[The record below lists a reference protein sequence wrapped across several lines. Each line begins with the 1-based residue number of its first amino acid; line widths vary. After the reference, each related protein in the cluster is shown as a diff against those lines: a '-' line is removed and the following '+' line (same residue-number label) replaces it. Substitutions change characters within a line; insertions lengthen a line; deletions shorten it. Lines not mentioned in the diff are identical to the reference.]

1 MAKSTLKRTRVDVIL
16 LALSVIATWIVTGYA
31 VLQRN
36 MSVSQ
41 EEFILFFL
49 IVTGV
54 TFIIRTFVDL
64 SCIVIKGIRKG
75 ES

>member
-49 IVTGV
+49 IATGV